1 MYAVL
6 CASYCMR
13 LRFVLIECVKRLQVS
28 IKIDFD
34 VNGGKFK
41 RIHLC
46 FKYQFIS
53 FNNSLISFSSVMFL
67 SFSFRALSVN
77 SFAISAAFLRCLL
90 PVLTMKSQI
99 KAITIIGIQFCS
111 SYMIFTC
118 SCCVWV
124 VEFIRYL
131 IKKEKMS
138 YFKTEKFT
146 MHVSTVNEMASKAV
160 EVEGQRSGGR
170 RAAADGGTVP
180 PPLVTRGESIKMRLV
195 VQDGKILEV
204 MPRRGWGGDSAF
216 VDWLN
221 LSVHESTFTGEWTGT
236 HVVADDQCIMDCSAM
251 CQVVFGFGIT
261 SQREKGA
268 NFYTRSYVL
277 GDSLG
282 MVCHGGQRNSL
293 LISLNGAGC
302 SAALSGWENRLFD
315 FLQKKAVSPKITRID
330 LAHDDFTGE
339 KYSVDRAFDD
349 YKIYLFTSSGRTP
362 DCEQRG
368 NWYRPTGAGRTFYVG
383 HRTNGKFA
391 RIYEKGKQLGDK
403 SSDWVRCEVELK
415 SVDRIIPH
423 DILLRAG
430 EYLAA
435 TYPALEW
442 ISQSVQRIDT
452 IKKAAKISY
461 DSMVNWLHKQCGASI
476 WAMSVIEGSAEK
488 ALDKII
494 QIGRVP
500 VRLIV
505 PTHLSEIDFFHNRQ
519 RETLSAECQID
530 AAFNY

>member
-1 MYAVL
+1 M
-6 CASYCMR
+6 
-13 LRFVLIECVKRLQVS
+13 S
-28 IKIDFD
+28 IKKIFD
-34 VNGGKFK
+34 VNSAKFG

-46 FKYQFIS
+46 FRYQFIS
-53 FNNSLISFSSVMFL
+53 FNNSLISFSSAMFL

-77 SFAISAAFLRCLL
+77 SFAVSFAFLFCLL
-90 PVLTMKSQI
+90 PFAIIKSQS
-99 KAITIIGIQFCS
+99 KAITIVGVQFCS

-118 SCCVWV
+118 ACCVWV
-124 VEFIRYL
+124 TEFIRYL
-131 IKKEKMS
+131 IQKEIMS

-146 MHVSTVNEMASKAV
+146 THVSTVNELAKKANGISGAGDLSGAS
-160 EVEGQRSGGR
+160 G
-170 RAAADGGTVP
+170 ADA
-180 PPLVTRGESIKMRLV
+180 PPLVTRGESTKMRLV

-221 LSVHESTFTGEWTGT
+221 LSVHESTFTGEWTNT

-251 CQVVFGFGIT
+251 CQAVFGFGIT

-302 SAALSGWENRLFD
+302 SAALSGWENRLFE

-330 LAHDDFTGE
+330 LAHDDFTGTN
-339 KYSVDRAFDD
+339 YSVDRAFDD
-349 YKIYLFTSSGRTP
+349 YKVDLFTSCGRTP
-362 DCEQRG
+362 DCEHRG
-368 NWYRPTGAGRTFYVG
+368 NWYKPTGAGRTFYVG

-403 SSDWVRCEVELK
+403 LSAWVRCEVELK

-442 ISQSVQRIDT
+442 ISNSVQRIDT
-452 IKKAAKISY
+452 IKKATKISY

-488 ALDKII
+488 ALEKII

-505 PTHLSEIDFFHNRQ
+505 PTHESEIDFFHNRL
-519 RETLSAECQID
+519 RETLSAERQID
-530 AAFNY
+530 AAFNF